1 MENEPKVEEEKIEEL
16 EDDYVEPKKNI
27 KEIINAMQDPKDPKI
42 NLVVNNRIIDDY
54 SKYLQNLDS
63 NSAYYD
69 AKSRSMRENPNPELE
84 DTTFKGD
91 NYTRL
96 SGDTIKLLQ
105 LENFISEANEK
116 HPEQMVK

>member
-27 KEIINAMQDPKDPKI
+27 KEIINEMQDPKDPKI

-69 AKSRSMRENPNPELE
+69 AKSRSMSLRILIKEK
-84 DTTFKGD
+84 FKMLYVMG
-91 NYTRL
+91 
-96 SGDTIKLLQ
+96 IK
-105 LENFISEANEK
+105 
-116 HPEQMVK
+116 